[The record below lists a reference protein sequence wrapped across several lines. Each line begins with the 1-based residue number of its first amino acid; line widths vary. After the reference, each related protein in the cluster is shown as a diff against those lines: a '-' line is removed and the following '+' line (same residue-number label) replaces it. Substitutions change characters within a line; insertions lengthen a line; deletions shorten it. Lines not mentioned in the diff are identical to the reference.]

1 MLKRYFITGLLVLIP
16 LAITLWVLN
25 LVISTMDQT
34 LLLLPASLQKPEIFG
49 FHIPGVGVILTI
61 AVVLLVGLLAH
72 NIVGRQLVLWWEGL
86 LNRIPIVRSIYS
98 SVKQVSDTVL
108 SPSGQAFRKAVL
120 VEFPRQ
126 GTWSIG
132 FVVGTPGAEV
142 ERRLGNQPQ
151 TVFVATAPNPTSG
164 YLIIVSPDQITELD
178 MSVDE
183 ALKFIVSLGVVVPG
197 RLLKTSADA
206 AAAAAAQKGR

>member
-1 MLKRYFITGLLVLIP
+1 MLKRYFITGLLVLVP

-34 LLLLPASLQKPEIFG
+34 LLLLPLALQKPEIFG
-49 FHIPGVGVILTI
+49 YHLPGIGVILTI
-61 AVVLLVGLLAH
+61 GVVLLVGLLAH
-72 NIVGRQLVLWWEGL
+72 NFVGRQLVLWWEGL

-120 VEFPRQ
+120 VEFPRK
-126 GTWSIG
+126 GSWSVG
-132 FVVGTPGAEV
+132 FIVGTPGVEI
-142 ERRLGNQPQ
+142 ERRLANTPQ

-164 YLIIVSPDQITELD
+164 YIVILPPEEIIELE

-197 RLLKTSADA
+197 RQA
-206 AAAAAAQKGR
+206 AAAAATSVSVT

>member
-1 MLKRYFITGLLVLIP
+1 MLKRYFITGLLVLVP

-34 LLLLPASLQKPEIFG
+34 LLLLPMPLQKPEIFG

-61 AVVLLVGLLAH
+61 AVVLIVGLLAH
-72 NIVGRQLVLWWEGL
+72 NFVGRQLVLWWEGL

-120 VEFPRQ
+120 VEFPRK
-126 GTWSIG
+126 GSWSVG
-132 FVVGTPGAEV
+132 FIVGTPGTEI
-142 ERRLGNQPQ
+142 EQRLGNAPQ

-164 YLIIVSPDQITELD
+164 YIVILPPEEILELD

-197 RLLKTSADA
+197 KNGAVA
-206 AAAAAAQKGR
+206 AAAAAAANTPK